1 MSTDPPPDEPAS
13 ILLVDDRQAN
23 LTALSAILEPLGERL
38 VCASSGT
45 EALRQLLTREF
56 ALVLLDVQMPGI
68 DGFQVAT
75 LIRQRPATA
84 HLPIIFLTAVSR
96 DASQIFEGYE
106 HGAVDYLLKPFDP
119 YILRAKVSVFVDLYK
134 KGRLIEQQSE
144 LLRQREREALERSS
158 ERRFRSVTES
168 IAAGIWAADEQGRF
182 HYANRCA
189 RALGGSNDFIDA
201 VDEAERG
208 PVEEV
213 WRQAVAGQRPFELEC
228 RLGRRWHLVRGVIQY
243 GEEAAPSGWI
253 VSAADIEDLKQAN
266 RAKDAFL
273 AIVSHELRAPLSV
286 VLAHT
291 EPAMI
296 ERRRR
301 EPDYPD
307 RVLAVIR
314 RQTQKMSRLVGDLL
328 DVGRIQAGKLS
339 IHREEFDLAEL
350 AAEVVERLRPAGE
363 RCAVRLEV
371 AGPIRMCGD
380 PGRLDQVL
388 TNLVANAIRYS
399 PDGGDIEVACGREE
413 ECVHLRVID
422 HGIGIPADKLETIF
436 DAFERAHGDA
446 FGGLGLGLSIV
457 RGIVE
462 QHGGQ
467 IWAVSAGVP
476 GQGSELHVVLPVG
489 VTEAATAEAAQP
501 AIAR

>member
-1 MSTDPPPDEPAS
+1 MSVATEPDERAC
-13 ILLVDDRQAN
+13 ILLVDDRPAN
-23 LTALSAILEPLGERL
+23 LTALCAILEPLGAQL
-38 VCASSGT
+38 VCAQSGT

-96 DASQIFEGYE
+96 EPAQIFEGYE
-106 HGAVDYLLKPFDP
+106 HGAVDYLVKPFDP
-119 YILRAKVSVFVDLYK
+119 IILRAKVSVFVDLDK
-134 KGRLIEQQSE
+134 KSRLIERQSE

-158 ERRFRSVTES
+158 EHRFRSATES
-168 IAAGIWAADEQGRF
+168 IAAGIWVADEAGQF
-182 HYANRCA
+182 VYANRCA
-189 RALGGSNDFIDA
+189 RELADSVDFLAA

-208 PVEEV
+208 RAAEI
-213 WRQAVAGQRPFELEC
+213 WRKAIASGRPFELEC

-243 GEEAAPSGWI
+243 GEDAAPSGWI
-253 VSAADIEDLKQAN
+253 VSAADIEELKQLS

-286 VLAHT
+286 VLGQT
-291 EPAMI
+291 EPALAK
-296 ERRRR
+296 RRRD

-307 RVLAVIR
+307 RVFAVIR

-328 DVGRIQAGKLS
+328 DIGRIQAGKLS
-339 IHREEFDLAEL
+339 INKEEFDVAEL
-350 AAEVVERLRPAGE
+350 AAEVVERLRPTGE
-363 RCAVRLEV
+363 RCAIRL
-371 AGPIRMCGD
+371 ATGGPVRMCGD
-380 PGRLDQVL
+380 PGRLEQVL

-399 PDGGDIEVACGREE
+399 PDGGEIEVACAEE
-413 ECVHLRVID
+413 EGAVHLVVAD
-422 HGIGIPADKLETIF
+422 HGIGIPADKLATIF

-446 FGGLGLGLSIV
+446 YGGLGLGLNIV

-462 QHGGQ
+462 QHGGT
-467 IWAVSAGVP
+467 IRAVSSGKR
-476 GQGSELHVVLPVG
+476 GEGSQFHVLLPVG
-489 VTEAATAEAAQP
+489 LAASITSAAV
-501 AIAR
+501 